1 LFYRKGESRD
11 GSLCARAALHCGSHL
26 CADKNN
32 EEKFMRV
39 SPALSAIFAAT
50 LLLGTAAAALAAGGG
65 GGGGGGPAVGGGP
78 GGGGG
83 GGGGTAVPP
92 PQPKVPLAIGASES
106 LIAFVGHPTEL
117 ESQVLDSNR
126 QPTLELST
134 APAGMVVNS
143 QIVSPP
149 IRGGSWSVIDM
160 TNAWV
165 PTRDQLG
172 LNNVVFTAT
181 DPVTH
186 AAVTQVI
193 AITVLDAPDAVTG
206 LTSVTNGDQLTLSW
220 QPSASGGVDPISYRV
235 DGCYRLSPSLRSGGC
250 IIETITTTADTTVTI
265 PADHTPQFA
274 GDVTSPYISIQVTP
288 IDANGVAGEFANV
301 DPTLP
306 PGVVAVQ

>member
-1 LFYRKGESRD
+1 
-11 GSLCARAALHCGSHL
+11 
-26 CADKNN
+26 
-32 EEKFMRV
+32 MRV
-39 SPALSAIFAAT
+39 SPAMSVVFAAA
-50 LLLGTAAAALAAGGG
+50 LLLGTAASALAAGGG
-65 GGGGGGPAVGGGP
+65 GGGGP

-83 GGGGTAVPP
+83 GATA
-92 PQPKVPLAIGASES
+92 VPLAIGASVS
-106 LIAFVGHPTEL
+106 LVAFVGHPTEV
-117 ESQVLDSNR
+117 ESQVLDGKR

-149 IRGGSWSVIDM
+149 IRGGSWTVIDM

-186 AAVTQVI
+186 AAVTQTI

-206 LTSVTNGDQLTLSW
+206 LTSVTNGDEITLTW
-220 QPSASGGVDPISYRV
+220 QPSAAGGVDPISYRV

-250 IIETITTTADTTVTI
+250 IIETITTTTDTTVTI